1 MNMKQTA
8 NWQSEIDQSGGS
20 DSVLDISID
29 DVYRTCNIGKLFQ
42 HSKYLHKKSEKV
54 NLNEW

>member
-29 DVYRTCNIGKLFQ
+29 DVHISNM
-42 HSKYLHKKSEKV
+42 LHWKIVSTFKIFAQKI
-54 NLNEW
+54 